1 VGNGNGA
8 IASSPRL
15 SQQQYP
21 PYGVEELRHKAD
33 AFPRS
38 RVENES
44 IESRNSL
51 KFPGI
56 SHRPVI

>member
-21 PYGVEELRHKAD
+21 LFGIEELRHQTD
-33 AFPRS
+33 VFPGS
-38 RVENES
+38 TAENECT
-44 IESRNSL
+44 ESKNS
-51 KFPGI
+51 FNFYGI
-56 SHRPVI
+56 SHRPVN